1 MSTGLGNIKHD
12 EKSHVPP
19 LGANNVK
26 NVRHEMEQK
35 INYKTPYYANNNT
48 VKKCITD
55 FDVFPYTRWYRGV
68 ATSDNPII
76 IEREAGY
83 RKVKQSLTEEQKN
96 NMKYRYTTANTFKED
111 TGGKQMLGLNGF
123 LDSSESS
130 QQIRHCFEAACSTV
144 YPCKEPLKAFNYKEG
159 QISVNT
165 TDKNVTISP

>member
-1 MSTGLGNIKHD
+1 MSNGLGKIKHI
-12 EKSHVPP
+12 EKSHVT
-19 LGANNVK
+19 LGADNVK
-26 NVRHEMEQK
+26 NVRQEMEHK

-83 RKVKQSLTEEQKN
+83 RKVQQSLTEEQKN
-96 NMKYRYTTANTFKED
+96 NMKYRYTTSNTFKED

-123 LDSSESS
+123 FNATEPS
-130 QQIRHCFEAACSTV
+130 QQINHCFQAACSTN
-144 YPCKEPLKAFNYKEG
+144 YPCKGPLKAFNYKEQ
-159 QISVNT
+159 QIAVNVK
-165 TDKNVTISP
+165 DNNVIISP